1 MESSDASIVDE
12 TADSPFSDEVCEKS
26 TFLEEPN
33 ACSVDGAS
41 ATLPKVVSEKATTVM
56 DSGTVNK
63 DKASDRVPAKSV
75 VESAACL
82 IETWFQAYE
91 LPIMPPYIEKLM
103 QDTNG
108 SPSKL
113 TSSVKNKFLHA
124 VFDSIAF
131 YTLLVSIQIL
141 IELAVLMVVELDL
154 ILKVQVFYLM

>member
-12 TADSPFSDEVCEKS
+12 TADSPFSDEVCEKT

-33 ACSVDGAS
+33 ARSVDGAS
-41 ATLPKVVSEKATTVM
+41 ASLSKIVYEKASTVM

-75 VESAACL
+75 VESAAYS

-103 QDTNG
+103 QETNG

-113 TSSVKNKFLHA
+113 TSSVKNKFLHT

-131 YTLLVSIQIL
+131 HTL
-141 IELAVLMVVELDL
+141 
-154 ILKVQVFYLM
+154 